1 MTKALKGLFAAGTL
15 IIAGTIGVAAFNS
28 DADAAGNIPDTHS
41 ATVQITSN
49 KGMCSGVYVG
59 PQVVLTAKHC
69 VENQTVIGVA
79 PDHILSTSTTSAEI
93 VWMAPGKADIAL
105 LRTPTQTV
113 DYYAP
118 ISPIAPA
125 INSSIQQCG
134 INNVPRPGA
143 RDEVVEQ
150 AEWNY
155 CGNVFI
161 KENKHKTL
169 THGTLLIISPAVGA
183 PGDSGGPL
191 YDTEGTVQGVHVIA
205 RTIGFGDNKIYRDS
219 AGSTPTYLYVD
230 ELRAHGAVVK
240 GEGVE
245 PPHMSTQVTSL
256 TDGTYVITSALD
268 NNKAL
273 DVNKA
278 SKIEGSNI
286 QLWDRNNGAAQRFQI
301 THLGHNVYK
310 IINVNSGKSLDINGS
325 SKDAGANLLQW
336 RWTNSENQKFYI
348 TGMPNVG
355 YTIQAVHSGM
365 VLDVNGSRTAN
376 GTNVT
381 QWTDNG
387 TLNQRWNFHLQ

>member
-1 MTKALKGLFAAGTL
+1 MTKKLKGLLTVGTL
-15 IIAGTIGVAAFNS
+15 VIAGTIGVAAINS
-28 DADAAGNIPDTHS
+28 GADAAGNIPDTHS
-41 ATVQITSN
+41 ATVQISSN
-49 KGMCSGVYVG
+49 KGICSGVYVG

-69 VENQTVIGVA
+69 VENQTVIAVA
-79 PDHILSTSTTSAEI
+79 PDHIYSAPTTRAEI
-93 VWMAPGKADIAL
+93 TWIAPGKADIAL
-105 LRTPTQTV
+105 LRTPDQTV

-118 ISPIAPA
+118 ISPVAPA
-125 INSSIQQCG
+125 INSSMQQCG
-134 INNVPRPGA
+134 INNVPRPGG

-155 CGNVFI
+155 CGNVFAKEI
-161 KENKHKTL
+161 KRIDLSHDK
-169 THGTLLIISPAVGA
+169 LLVVSPAVGA

-191 YDTEGTVQGVHVIA
+191 YDTDGTVQGVHVVA
-205 RTIGFGDNKIYRDS
+205 RTTGIGANKTYRDS
-219 AGSTPTYLYVD
+219 AGATPTYLYVN

-240 GEGVE
+240 GEELE
-245 PPHMSTQVTSL
+245 PPQMSTQVTSL
-256 TDGTYVITSALD
+256 EDGIYVITTAL
-268 NNKAL
+268 NANKAL

-286 QLWDRNNGAAQRFQI
+286 QLWDRNNGAAQRFQV

-348 TGMPNVG
+348 IGMPNAG

-381 QWTDNG
+381 QWTNNG
-387 TLNQRWNFHLQ
+387 TANQRWNFHLQ